1 MKAFQFR
8 NIIYIVT
15 SVNKQQAKNK
25 GEEDEGRRR
34 HAGEQKARNVQHN
47 QKNGKGVEKNID

>member
-25 GEEDEGRRR
+25 GEEDEGRR

-47 QKNGKGVEKNID
+47 QKNGKGVEKSIV

>member
-25 GEEDEGRRR
+25 GEEDEGRR

-47 QKNGKGVEKNID
+47 QKNGKGIEKSIV